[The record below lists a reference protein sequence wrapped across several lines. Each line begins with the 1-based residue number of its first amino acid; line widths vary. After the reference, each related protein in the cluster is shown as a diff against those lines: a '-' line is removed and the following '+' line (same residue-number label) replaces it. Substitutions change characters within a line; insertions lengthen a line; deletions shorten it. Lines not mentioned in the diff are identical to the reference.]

1 MSDKKRSG
9 WFYVF
14 VSCGVLLLVGV
25 IVVGAG
31 TFMTVRWA
39 KNIKQ
44 ELEAPELRIAKAH
57 QAMSDIMG
65 VEEPPEGYHAEM
77 SIRAPFGLFQLLIL
91 TDGDLVEDLDE
102 ITDADHLL
110 VYFEGPGWDSDWK
123 KFANG
128 GDPPFDNL
136 DDLNINVRRSDV
148 IGRGELTVGKMELA
162 YLVNRGEFS
171 AESFSSDGVFT
182 VILVRCPEGDKRSRT
197 IIWAGPEGKA
207 ESVDEADGEQVAGTT
222 GDPDR
227 IAEMMGYFP
236 LCGA

>member
-39 KNIKQ
+39 RNIKQ
-44 ELEAPELRIAKAH
+44 ELEDPELRTAKAN
-57 QAMSDIMG
+57 QVMRDIMG
-65 VEEPPEGYHAEM
+65 VEEPPEGYHAEL
-77 SIRAPFGLFQLLIL
+77 SIQAPFGLFQVLIL
-91 TDGDLVEDLDE
+91 TDGGPVEDPDE
-102 ITDADHLL
+102 IVNADNLFIY
-110 VYFEGPGWDSDWK
+110 VEGPGWDSEWK
-123 KFANG
+123 KFARG

-136 DDLNINVRRSDV
+136 DDLNINVRRSDI
-148 IGRGELTVGKMELA
+148 IGRGELIVGKMELA
-162 YLVNRGEFS
+162 YLANRGEFS

-197 IIWAGPEGKA
+197 IVWGGPEGT
-207 ESVDEADGEQVAGTT
+207 EPGDELTGTA
-222 GDPDR
+222 GDPER
-227 IAEMMGYFP
+227 IAEMMGHFR

>member
-25 IVVGAG
+25 IVVGAI
-31 TFMTVRWA
+31 TFMAVRWA
-39 KNIKQ
+39 KDLKD
-44 ELEAPELRIAKAH
+44 PERRTAKAYEV
-57 QAMSDIMG
+57 AREVMG
-65 VEEPPEGYHAEM
+65 AEELPEGYHAE
-77 SIRAPFGLFQLLIL
+77 IALRAPLGIFTVVVL
-91 TDGDLVEDLDE
+91 TDGEP
-102 ITDADHLL
+102 TDGPHQMPDGDHMLL
-110 VYFEGPGWDSDWK
+110 YFEGPGRNRAWK

-148 IGRGELTVGKMELA
+148 IGQGELTVGKMELA

-171 AESFSSDGVFT
+171 AESFSSDGIFT
-182 VILVRCPEGDKRSRT
+182 VILVRCPEGDRRSRT
-197 IIWAGPEGKA
+197 IIWAGPEGEA